1 MLSKDVTVFIDTVC
15 DNNHVPCALV
25 KVVAPTDFALTP
37 IYRQALQKE
46 FDIGLQLDHPY
57 ICHTVGMEQLEGLG
71 QTIVMEYV
79 DGDTLLSLINDG
91 CLTAKLALKIVR

>member
-1 MLSKDVTVFIDTVC
+1 MRATAQTATHRPAPTDSTFAVKSFRVLSKDVTAFIDTVC

-71 QTIVMEYV
+71 QTIVM
-79 DGDTLLSLINDG
+79 
-91 CLTAKLALKIVR
+91 

>member
-15 DNNHVPCALV
+15 DNNHVLCALV

-46 FDIGLQLDHPY
+46 F
-57 ICHTVGMEQLEGLG
+57 
-71 QTIVMEYV
+71 
-79 DGDTLLSLINDG
+79 
-91 CLTAKLALKIVR
+91 